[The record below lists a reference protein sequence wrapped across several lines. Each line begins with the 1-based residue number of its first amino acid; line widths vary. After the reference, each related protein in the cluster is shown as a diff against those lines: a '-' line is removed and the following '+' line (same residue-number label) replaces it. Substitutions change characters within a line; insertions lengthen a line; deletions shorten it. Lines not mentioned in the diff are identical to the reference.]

1 MTEQKTISAL
11 ILPISTNTWKEEGCR
26 ANVTHPLE
34 TASPSLRFDREL
46 FLEYTAYLR
55 SCGVDTLILNLG
67 DAVKYESHP
76 EVSLP
81 DALSREELL
90 KEVTRLREM
99 GFEVIPM
106 LDFSAAHD
114 VWLGEYSYMLSTTPY
129 YRVCA
134 DLIDELI
141 DLLEPKYFHVGMGDE
156 SYELQKDFQYAAT
169 RRDDIWYHDLYCFT
183 SAIRHDGATV
193 MLFADKML
201 ENPVEGDEKTPYN
214 FVMCNRYDG
223 KLSASRLALYRTLA
237 KNYVQMPTY
246 VGDADEQSIRLWKDY
261 CEKTI
266 PEDKR
271 LGFAVEAHGAV
282 TAECREDLYALADV
296 VQAIN
301 AQKGE

>member
-1 MTEQKTISAL
+1 MAQNKLSCV

-34 TASPSLRFDREL
+34 TASPSLRFDRAL
-46 FLEYTAYLR
+46 FREYTAYLQKN
-55 SCGVDTLILNLG
+55 GVDTLILNLG

-81 DALSREELL
+81 DALTREELL
-90 KEVTRLREM
+90 QEVTRLREM

-114 VWLGEYSYMLSTTPY
+114 VWLGEYAYMLSTTPY

-183 SAIRHDGATV
+183 AAIRHDGAEV

-201 ENPVEGDEKTPYN
+201 ENPGEGDKKTPYN

-223 KLSASRLALYRTLA
+223 KLSASRLALYRTLV

-246 VGDADEQSIRLWKDY
+246 VGDADEQGIRLWKDY

-266 PEDKR
+266 PADKCFA
-271 LGFAVEAHGAV
+271 LAVEAHGAV
-282 TAECREDLYALADV
+282 IEDCREDLYALADV
-296 VQAIN
+296 LKAIN